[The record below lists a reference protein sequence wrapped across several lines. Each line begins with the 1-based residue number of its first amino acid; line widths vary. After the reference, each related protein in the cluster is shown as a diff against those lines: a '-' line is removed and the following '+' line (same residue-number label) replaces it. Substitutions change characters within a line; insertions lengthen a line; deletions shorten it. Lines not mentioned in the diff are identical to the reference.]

1 MSLEIKK
8 GVAKLY
14 LKAKDLRIKAL
25 YVRFKECFGRLK
37 GVIECFKHSAR
48 KPSVLTVGM
57 EGVQE

>member
-25 YVRFKECFGRLK
+25 YVRFKEYFGRLK
-37 GVIECFKHSAR
+37 GVY
-48 KPSVLTVGM
+48 
-57 EGVQE
+57 